1 MMKVRELIACGCC
14 RDGCVWLLWAQQ
26 GSVCTEE
33 RGSNAAAPRNANKD
47 LTNKDTGLTINA
59 SVQLLTIQWKARIF
73 RTARNNQN
81 AIL

>member
-1 MMKVRELIACGCC
+1 MMKVRQLIACGCC

-33 RGSNAAAPRNANKD
+33 TGNAAAPRNA
-47 LTNKDTGLTINA
+47 NKDTGLTINA
-59 SVQLLTIQWKARIF
+59 SVQLLTIQWKERIF

-81 AIL
+81 AII